1 MKTKLGISFA
11 IVAVAAFL
19 LGWSFGPQ
27 LASGPTANANVGVD
41 NYQLLQDQPSKA
53 RTVSVMFDYGDGTVK
68 TYEHL
73 AFTEGQTLFDAT
85 KTAIEGDGLPF
96 RYQPPGQYGILIDQ
110 IGSMAGGT
118 DGKYWLWYENNRMG
132 QVASDAYVLQPGD
145 VIEWKF
151 VNLKM

>member
-1 MKTKLGISFA
+1 MKYKLAAAF
-11 IVAVAAFL
+11 IVVAAAAFL

-27 LASGPTANANVGVD
+27 LEKNIPRASDSESRGNLEQSATPQA
-41 NYQLLQDQPSKA
+41 
-53 RTVSVMFDYGDGTVK
+53 VSLMFDYGDGTVK
-68 TYEHL
+68 TYENV

-85 KTAIEGDGLPF
+85 KAAIEGAGLTF
-96 RYQPPGQYGILIDQ
+96 KYQPPGQYGILIDQ
-110 IGSMAGGT
+110 IGHMPGGT

-132 QVASDAYVLQPGD
+132 QVASDAYKLQNGD